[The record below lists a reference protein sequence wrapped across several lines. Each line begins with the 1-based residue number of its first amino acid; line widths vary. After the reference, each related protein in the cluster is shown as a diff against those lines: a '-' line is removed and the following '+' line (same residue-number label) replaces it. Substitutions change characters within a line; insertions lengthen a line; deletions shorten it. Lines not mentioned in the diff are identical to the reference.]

1 MATRHHRTL
10 SAALA
15 TVAASG
21 LLFVPVQSAS
31 ADTAH
36 AARVGVLEGT
46 RLYVKEGSIFDPW
59 VEQADGVRKFQ
70 LEGDRIGVLRTN
82 GQLDVKAGDLG
93 PGWHTVNTDSVTDFQ
108 LSGDRIAYTEGNDLY
123 ITEGDFGGEIVYQ
136 VDAPTR
142 KFQLAGDRVVVLTPD
157 GTLKAKEGDLG
168 PGWAVLG
175 TGVTDF
181 EITDRRIVFAQG
193 GRLYLREDL
202 AYPNEPLYQT
212 RDVVK
217 FDADGNR
224 IGWVDSKGVFR
235 AIFGIPYFASAVT
248 ISESVTDFRLDG
260 ERIAYVE
267 DGDLWAQEGS
277 LWAASTV
284 QETDIDGFDLDGD
297 LLAVIKDGAL
307 LLKDGDLGPGWY
319 VADDDS
325 ALAVDLLAASDD

>member
-1 MATRHHRTL
+1 MATRHSRTL

-15 TVAASG
+15 TVVGAG
-21 LLFVPVQSAS
+21 LLLVPVQSAS

-59 VEQADGVRKFQ
+59 VEQADDVRKFQ

-108 LSGDRIAYTEGNDLY
+108 LNGDRIAYTEGTDLY
-123 ITEGDFGGEIVYQ
+123 ITEGDFGGEIVHQ
-136 VDAPTR
+136 DDAPVQ
-142 KFQLAGDRVVVLTPD
+142 KFQLAGDRVMVLTTD
-157 GTLKAKEGDLG
+157 GKLKVKEGDLG

-175 TGVTDF
+175 TGITDF
-181 EITDRRIVFAQG
+181 SATDRHIVFLQG
-193 GRLYLREDL
+193 GRLYLREDIFGL
-202 AYPNEPLYQT
+202 NEPLEQA
-212 RDVVK
+212 RDVVT
-217 FDADGNR
+217 FRTESDRIVWLNR
-224 IGWVDSKGVFR
+224 QGTLMAMRGT
-235 AIFGIPYFASAVT
+235 PYFARPVT
-248 ISESVTDFRLDG
+248 ISGSVTDFRLDG

-267 DGDLWAQEGS
+267 NGDLWAQEGS
-277 LWAASTV
+277 LFGPSIH
-284 QETDIDGFDLDGD
+284 QENNIDSFDVDGD

-307 LLKDGDLGPGWY
+307 LLKAGDLFPGWY

-325 ALAVDLLAASDD
+325 ATAVELLAASAN